1 MSLVRK
7 RVTARAR
14 AARQA
19 NSLKSTGPQTEPGK
33 LRSSRN
39 AMKFGLFSKLPLA
52 SMKELGEDPAD
63 FERLYQSLRRAFA
76 PRDGFEEMLIEDMA
90 EIRWRR
96 QRLMRAEAGILA
108 WQKRKFEIDRQLKVE
123 GYGKGLSGVSNEMM
137 AAELGLTGQTPSPAN
152 FKEIIDIL
160 GMLSSTV
167 TNEGFK
173 EENSGLLTLVYGKN
187 APREARY
194 LIRQF
199 KKACEETKPETGKSP
214 EQLKMTRVFFL
225 LSLSK
230 EIASFEK
237 LRQLHSA
244 RDVEVTEPLNDSH
257 LIPPQEDLDKILR
270 YEAALERQFERKVQQ
285 LVAWRRANMGA
296 LPPDTS
302 EEEETLIDT

>member
-1 MSLVRK
+1 MSLLPKSATPRL
-7 RVTARAR
+7 R

-19 NSLKSTGPQTEPGK
+19 NSLKSTGPRTAPGK

-63 FERLYQSLRRAFA
+63 FERLYQSLRRAFG

-96 QRLMRAEAGILA
+96 QRVMRAEAGILA
-108 WQKRKFEIDRQLKVE
+108 WQKRKFEIDRQLNVE
-123 GYGKGLSGVSNEMM
+123 GYGKGLSGVSNDMT
-137 AAELGLTGQTPSPAN
+137 AAEFGLAGQNPSPAN
-152 FKEIIDIL
+152 FKEIIRIL
-160 GMLSSTV
+160 RMLSSGIKF
-167 TNEGFK
+167 EGFK
-173 EENSGLLTLVYGKN
+173 EEDSHLLSLVYGKN
-187 APREARY
+187 APFESRV
-194 LIRQF
+194 LIKWF
-199 KKACEETKPETGKSP
+199 KTGCEEAKPESGKRP
-214 EQLKMTRVFFL
+214 EKLEMTRRSFL
-225 LSLSK
+225 DSLEK

-244 RDVEVTEPLNDSH
+244 RDVEVTEPLSDSH

-270 YEAALERQFERKVQQ
+270 CEGALERQFERKVQQ
-285 LVAWRRANMGA
+285 LVAWRRANVRA

-302 EEEETLIDT
+302 EGEQTPFDK